1 MTHQSTI
8 HRTLHLCGLIFLS
21 SLAGCASTPTAE
33 TQAAKD
39 SWEGWNRG
47 TQSFNDTLDDNV
59 LKPVAEGYDAITP
72 EPIDQGITNFFSNI
86 NDIGTTINDFL
97 QLKLT
102 QGGMDFSRFLINTT
116 AGLGGFIDVAS
127 MIDLPKHNED
137 FGQTLGFWG
146 VPSGNYLVLPL
157 FGPSSPRDTVG
168 LVGDA
173 LMNPLTYVSIF
184 GGAAVNAAVAGSRA
198 LDVTDTR
205 SDLLSSEKIL
215 DEAAV
220 DRYEFIKNSYEQ
232 RREYLIHDGNPP
244 ESGNGEF
251 SLDNELD
258 QELNST
264 GPTNGT
270 SQPELTNTAPANDL
284 PEAGTINIAPAG
296 THSAPPVINNPNHL
310 LDLSAP
316 E

>member
-1 MTHQSTI
+1 MTHPLTPT
-8 HRTLHLCGLIFLS
+8 RTFQLCSVLFLS
-21 SLAGCASTPTAE
+21 ALAGCASTPNNE
-33 TQAAKD
+33 TQAKDD

-47 TQSFNDTLDDNV
+47 TQSFNDTLDDNI
-59 LKPVAEGYDAITP
+59 LKPVAKGYNTITP
-72 EPIDQGITNFFSNI
+72 EPVDQGITNFFSNI

-97 QLKLT
+97 QLKMT
-102 QGGMDFSRFLINTT
+102 QGGMDFGRFLVNTT

-146 VPSGNYLVLPL
+146 VPSGNYLVLPF

-173 LMNPLTYVSIF
+173 LMNPLTYVSVF
-184 GGAAVNAAVAGSRA
+184 GGAAVNAAVAGSKA
-198 LDVTDTR
+198 IDVTDTR

-215 DEAAV
+215 DEAAI
-220 DRYEFIKNSYEQ
+220 DRYEFIRNSYEQ

-244 ESGNGEF
+244 ETENGEF
-251 SLDNELD
+251 SLEQELD
-258 QELNST
+258 EQLNNSGTTGAASQGNAATLPPATQTGTNSTLPNNST
-264 GPTNGT
+264 GA
-270 SQPELTNTAPANDL
+270 APVTDQ
-284 PEAGTINIAPAG
+284 
-296 THSAPPVINNPNHL
+296 SRHL